1 MKQLVEEKDGKL
13 YYNGYCLVDLAKR
26 FGTPLTIT
34 FLDIIK
40 ERILSLKDAFEKAKI
55 KTNYKGDFI
64 YLNANKANYG
74 KDEIESAFIFADGL
88 ETSSFYDL
96 VLSLK
101 MYEKYPLFKNKLIVC
116 NGLKQ
121 DNYLDAVIA
130 AHNSGYKIVTV
141 IDDIY
146 EYEYLKKTKLPL
158 NIGLRIHLSSLYE
171 PEVPDDRFGLMDNEI
186 DYILNDVK
194 NTNLVLNTI
203 HYHQRGFDFE
213 EDKFFKNF
221 DIAFKYYIKAKK
233 LYDSVIYFDFGGGTP
248 LPIDGEFDYESYATS
263 ILKHIKDLCD
273 KNNVDIPNLI
283 SENGKYSQKDSTV
296 NIYKVVGTKNT
307 GEYPWHI
314 VDSSLLIA
322 LPEMYA
328 LGEPM
333 LIKPINNLDKKM
345 VKARLAGI
353 TCDCDDVYFDKSKG
367 YFEIPDVED
376 PEDNY
381 IGLLGTG
388 SYQNSM
394 NGKGGV
400 HHCMLPEEKDVIIYF
415 KNGVELVKVR
425 KELQTIE
432 DIYNIL
438 NIKH

>member
-13 YYNGYCLVDLAKR
+13 YYNGYSLVDLAKR

-194 NTNLVLNTI
+194 NTNLILNTI

>member
-1 MKQLVEEKDGKL
+1 MKQLIEEKDGKL
-13 YYNGYCLVDLAKR
+13 FYNGYSLVDLAKR

-146 EYEYLKKTKLPL
+146 EYEYLKKKDVKVK
-158 NIGLRIHLSSLYE
+158 IGLRVHLSSLYE
-171 PEVPDDRFGLMDNEI
+171 PEVPDDRFGLMEDEI
-186 DYILNDVK
+186 NYILEDVK
-194 NTNLVLNTI
+194 NTRLVLNTI
-203 HYHQRGFDFE
+203 HYHQRGFDYE

-221 DIAFKYYIKAKK
+221 DLAFKYYIKAKK
-233 LYDSVIYFDFGGGTP
+233 MYDSVTYFDFGGGTP
-248 LPIDGEFDYESYATS
+248 LPIEGNFDYVNYATA
-263 ILKHIKDLCD
+263 ILNHIKDLCN
-273 KNNVDIPNLI
+273 KNDVKIPNLI

-307 GEYPWHI
+307 GEYPWYI

-333 LIKPINNLDKKM
+333 LIKPINNLNEKM

-367 YFEIPDVED
+367 YFEIPDRD
-376 PEDNY
+376 DDY
-381 IGLLGTG
+381 IALLGTG

-400 HHCMLPEEKDVIIYF
+400 HHCMLPEEKDVIIYN
-415 KNGVELVKVR
+415 KNGVDLVKVR

>member
-1 MKQLVEEKDGKL
+1 MKKLIEEKDGKL

-34 FLDIIK
+34 FLDVIK
-40 ERILSLKDAFEKAKI
+40 ERILSLKEAFLKAKNDV
-55 KTNYKGDFI
+55 NYKGNFF

-74 KDEIESAFIFADGL
+74 KDEIESAFIYSDGL

-101 MYEKYPLFKNKLIVC
+101 MFEKYPDFKNKLIVC

-121 DNYLDAVIA
+121 DNYLDAIIL
-130 AHNSGYKIVTV
+130 AHNKGYNIITI

-146 EYEYLKKTKLPL
+146 EYEYLKEK
-158 NIGLRIHLSSLYE
+158 NINLRIGFRVHLSSLYE
-171 PEVPDDRFGLMDNEI
+171 PEVLDDRFGLMDKEI

-194 NTNLVLNTI
+194 NTKLILDTV

-221 DIAFKYYIKAKK
+221 DLAFNYYIKAKK
-233 LYDSVIYFDFGGGTP
+233 MYDSVVNFDFGGGTP
-248 LPIDGEFDYESYATS
+248 LPIDGEFDYDAYTKA
-263 ILKHIKDLCD
+263 ILSHVKELCL
-273 KNNVDIPNLI
+273 KNNVAEPDLI
-283 SENGKYSQKDSTV
+283 GENGKYSQKDSTV
-296 NIYKVVGTKNT
+296 NIYKVVGTKET
-307 GEYPWHI
+307 GKYPWYI

-328 LGEPM
+328 LGEPI
-333 LIKPINNLDKKM
+333 LIKPINNLNEKM
-345 VKARLAGI
+345 VEARLAGI
-353 TCDCDDVYFDKSKG
+353 TCDCDDVYFDKEKG
-367 YFEIPDVED
+367 YFLIPDCD
-376 PEDNY
+376 DDY

-400 HHCMLPEEKDVIIYF
+400 HHCMLPEEKDVIIYN

-432 DIYNIL
+432 NIYDLL

>member
-26 FGTPLTIT
+26 FGTPLTVT

-40 ERILSLKDAFEKAKI
+40 ERILSLKEAFETARKECD
-55 KTNYKGDFI
+55 YKGEFI

-96 VLSLK
+96 VLSMK
-101 MYEKYPLFKNKLIVC
+101 MYEKYPLFHDKLIVC

-121 DNYLDAVIA
+121 DDYLEAIVT
-130 AHNSGYKIVTV
+130 AHNQGHNIITI

-146 EYEYLKKTKLPL
+146 EYEYLKKKDINLK
-158 NIGLRIHLSSLYE
+158 IGLRIHLSSLYE
-171 PEVPDDRFGLMDNEI
+171 PEVLDDRFGLMDDEI
-186 DYILNDVK
+186 NYILNDVK
-194 NTNLVLNTI
+194 NTKLILDTI

-221 DIAFKYYIKAKK
+221 DLAFNYYIKAKK
-233 LYDSVIYFDFGGGTP
+233 MNDSVIYFDFGGGTP
-248 LPIDGEFDYESYATS
+248 LPINGEFDYVNYAKS
-263 ILKHIKDLCD
+263 ILNHIKDLCV
-273 KNNVDIPNLI
+273 KNDVEMPHLI

-307 GEYPWHI
+307 GQYPWYI

-333 LIKPINNLDKKM
+333 LIKPINNLEKNM
-345 VKARLAGI
+345 IKARLAGI
-353 TCDCDDVYFDKSKG
+353 TCDCDDVYFDKDKG
-367 YFEIPDVED
+367 YFLMPDAED
-376 PEDNY
+376 DY

-432 DIYNIL
+432 DIYGIL

>member
-171 PEVPDDRFGLMDNEI
+171 PEVPDDRFGLMDSEI

>member
-1 MKQLVEEKDGKL
+1 MKKLVEEKDGKL

-26 FGTPLTIT
+26 FGTPLTVT

-40 ERILSLKDAFEKAKI
+40 ERILSLKDAFNNAKLA
-55 KTNYKGDFI
+55 TNYKGDFI

-101 MYEKYPLFKNKLIVC
+101 MYDKYPLFQDKLLVC
-116 NGLKQ
+116 NGLKP
-121 DNYLDAVIA
+121 DDYLDAIIL
-130 AHNSGYKIVTV
+130 AHNRGNNIITI

-146 EYEYLKKTKLPL
+146 EYEYLKKKDISLK
-158 NIGLRIHLSSLYE
+158 IGLRIHLSSLYE
-171 PEVPDDRFGLMDNEI
+171 PEVPDDRFGLMDDEI
-186 DYILNDVK
+186 NYILNDVK
-194 NTNLVLNTI
+194 NTKLILNTV
-203 HYHQRGFDFE
+203 HFHQRWFDFE

-221 DIAFKYYIKAKK
+221 DLAFNYYVKARKM
-233 LYDSVIYFDFGGGTP
+233 YDSVVYFDFGGGTP
-248 LPIDGEFDYESYATS
+248 LPIDGEFDYDNYAKS
-263 ILKHIKDLCD
+263 ILNHIKDMCAQND
-273 KNNVDIPNLI
+273 VPEPHLI

-307 GEYPWHI
+307 GEYPWYI

-353 TCDCDDVYFDKSKG
+353 TCDCDDVYYDKSKC
-367 YFEIPDVED
+367 YFLIPDA
-376 PEDNY
+376 
-381 IGLLGTG
+381 
-388 SYQNSM
+388 
-394 NGKGGV
+394 
-400 HHCMLPEEKDVIIYF
+400 
-415 KNGVELVKVR
+415 
-425 KELQTIE
+425 
-432 DIYNIL
+432 
-438 NIKH
+438 

>member
-1 MKQLVEEKDGKL
+1 MKQLIEEKDGKL
-13 YYNGYCLVDLAKR
+13 FYNGYSLVDLAKR

-345 VKARLAGI
+345 TKARLAGI
-353 TCDCDDVYFDKSKG
+353 TCDCDDVYFDKKKG

>member
-1 MKQLVEEKDGKL
+1 MKDLIEEKDGKL
-13 YYNGYCLVDLAKR
+13 YYAGYCLADLARR

-34 FLDIIK
+34 FLDVIK
-40 ERILSLKDAFEKAKI
+40 ERILLLKEAFSKAK
-55 KTNYKGDFI
+55 KETNYSGEFY

-74 KDEIESAFIFADGL
+74 KDEIETAFIYSDGL

-101 MYEKYPLFKNKLIVC
+101 MFEKYPEFKNKLIVC
-116 NGLKQ
+116 NGLKP
-121 DNYLDAVIA
+121 DDYLDAITA
-130 AHNSGYKIVTV
+130 AHNAGYQITTI

-146 EYEYLKKTKLPL
+146 EYEYLKKK
-158 NIGLRIHLSSLYE
+158 NINLKIGFRIHLSSLYE
-171 PEVPDDRFGLMDNEI
+171 PEVPDDRFGLMDDEI
-186 DYILNDVK
+186 NYILEDIK
-194 NTNLVLNTI
+194 NTKLVLDTI

-213 EDKFFKNF
+213 EDKFFINF
-221 DIAFKYYIKAKK
+221 DLAFKYYVKASKM
-233 LYDSVIYFDFGGGTP
+233 YDSVINFDFGGGTP
-248 LPIDGEFDYESYATS
+248 LPVDGKFDYDAYAKS
-263 ILKHIKDLCD
+263 ILNHIIDLCK
-273 KNNVDIPNLI
+273 KNDVKIPNLI
-283 SENGKYSQKDSTV
+283 GENGKYSQKDSTV

-307 GEYPWHI
+307 GKYPWYI

-322 LPEMYA
+322 MPEMYA
-328 LGEPM
+328 LGEPI

-353 TCDCDDVYFDKSKG
+353 TCDCDDVYFNKETG
-367 YFEIPDVED
+367 YFLIPECDD
-376 PEDNY
+376 DL

-400 HHCMLPEEKDVIIYF
+400 HHCMLPEEKDVIIF
-415 KNGVELVKVR
+415 DKNGKEIVKVR

-432 DIYNIL
+432 NIYDLL

>member
-263 ILKHIKDLCD
+263 ILKHIKVLCD

-333 LIKPINNLDKKM
+333 LIKPINNLDKPM

-367 YFEIPDVED
+367 YFEIPDVEN

>member
-40 ERILSLKDAFEKAKI
+40 ERILSLKDAFEKAKVA
-55 KTNYKGDFI
+55 TNYDREFI

>member
-1 MKQLVEEKDGKL
+1 MKNLVEEKDGKL
-13 YYNGYCLVDLAKR
+13 YYNGYCLVDLAKK

-40 ERILSLKDAFEKAKI
+40 ERILSLKEAFENAKKA
-55 KTNYKGDFI
+55 TNYSGDFI

-101 MYEKYPLFKNKLIVC
+101 MYEKYPLFHDKLIVC

-121 DNYLDAVIA
+121 DDYLDAVVM
-130 AHNSGYKIVTV
+130 AHNIGYNIITI

-146 EYEYLKKTKLPL
+146 EYEYLKKKGPRLK
-158 NIGLRIHLSSLYE
+158 IGLRVHLSSLYE
-171 PEVPDDRFGLMDNEI
+171 PEVPDDRFGLMPEEI
-186 DYILNDVK
+186 EYILNDVK
-194 NTNLVLNTI
+194 NTNLVLNTV

-213 EDKFFKNF
+213 EEKFFKNF
-221 DIAFKYYIKAKK
+221 DIAFNYYIKARKM
-233 LYDSVIYFDFGGGTP
+233 YDTVTYFDFGGGTP
-248 LPIDGEFDYESYATS
+248 LPIEGGFDYEAYAKS
-263 ILKHIKDLCD
+263 ILTHIKELC
-273 KNNVDIPNLI
+273 KNNNVAIPNLI

-307 GEYPWHI
+307 GEYPWYI

-333 LIKPINNLDKKM
+333 LIKPINNLNEKM

-367 YFEIPDVED
+367 YFEIPDKD
-376 PEDNY
+376 DDY
-381 IGLLGTG
+381 IALLGTG

-400 HHCMLPEEKDVIIYF
+400 HHCMLPEEKDVIIYY

-432 DIYNIL
+432 DIYSIL

>member
-1 MKQLVEEKDGKL
+1 MKQLIEEKDGKL
-13 YYNGYCLVDLAKR
+13 YYNGYSLVDLAKR

>member
-1 MKQLVEEKDGKL
+1 MKKLIEEKDGKL
-13 YYNGYCLVDLAKR
+13 YYYGYCLADLAKR

-34 FLDIIK
+34 FLDVIK
-40 ERILSLKDAFEKAKI
+40 DHILSLKESFSKAKE
-55 KTNYKGDFI
+55 KTNYERDFY

-74 KDEIESAFIFADGL
+74 KDEIESAFIYSDGL

-101 MYEKYPLFKNKLIVC
+101 MFEKYPEYKDKLIVC

-121 DNYLDAVIA
+121 DNYLDAIVS
-130 AHNSGYKIVTV
+130 AHNLGYHIITI

-146 EYEYLKKTKLPL
+146 EYEYLKQK
-158 NIGLRIHLSSLYE
+158 NIDLRIGFRIHLSSLYE
-171 PEVPDDRFGLMDNEI
+171 PEVLDDRFGLMEDEI
-186 DYILNDVK
+186 NYILGDIK
-194 NTNLVLNTI
+194 NTKLVLDTI

-221 DIAFKYYIKAKK
+221 DLAFNYYIKASKM
-233 LYDSVIYFDFGGGTP
+233 LDSVVNFDFGGGTP
-248 LPIDGEFDYESYATS
+248 LPIEGGFDYDSYAVS
-263 ILKHIKDLCD
+263 ILEHIIDLCK
-273 KNNVDIPNLI
+273 KNDVRIPNLI
-283 SENGKYSQKDSTV
+283 GENGKFSQKDSTV

-307 GEYPWHI
+307 GEYPWYI

-328 LGEPM
+328 LGEPI

-353 TCDCDDVYFDKSKG
+353 TCDCDDVYFDKQKG
-367 YFEIPDVED
+367 YFEMPDAD
-376 PEDNY
+376 DDL

-400 HHCMLPEEKDVIIYF
+400 HHCMLPEEKDVIIF
-415 KNGVELVKVR
+415 NKNGVELVKVR

-432 DIYNIL
+432 NIYDLL

>member
-40 ERILSLKDAFEKAKI
+40 ERILSLKDAFEKAKV

-96 VLSLK
+96 VLSIK

-130 AHNSGYKIVTV
+130 AHNNGYNIVTV

-146 EYEYLKKTKLPL
+146 EYEYLKKTNLPL

-221 DIAFKYYIKAKK
+221 DLAFKYYIKARKM
-233 LYDSVIYFDFGGGTP
+233 YNSVVYFDFGGGTP
-248 LPIDGEFDYESYATS
+248 LPIDGEFDYEAYAVS
-263 ILKHIKDLCD
+263 ILNHIKEMCE
-273 KNNVDIPNLI
+273 KNNVEIPNLI

-333 LIKPINNLDKKM
+333 LIKPINNLDKPM
-345 VKARLAGI
+345 AKARLAGI

-400 HHCMLPEEKDVIIYF
+400 HHCMLPEEKDVIIFF

-432 DIYNIL
+432 DIYGLL

>member
-233 LYDSVIYFDFGGGTP
+233 LYESVIYFDFGGGTP

-307 GEYPWHI
+307 GQYPWHI

>member
-1 MKQLVEEKDGKL
+1 MKKLIEEKDGKL
-13 YYNGYCLVDLAKR
+13 YYYGYCLADLAKR

-34 FLDIIK
+34 FLDVIK
-40 ERILSLKDAFEKAKI
+40 DHILSLKESFDKAI
-55 KTNYKGDFI
+55 EKTNYKGKFY

-74 KDEIESAFIFADGL
+74 KDEIESAFIYSDGL

-101 MYEKYPLFKNKLIVC
+101 MFEKYPEFKDKLIVC

-121 DNYLDAVIA
+121 DNYLDAIVS
-130 AHNSGYKIVTV
+130 AHNLGYNIITI

-146 EYEYLKKTKLPL
+146 EYEYLKQKDINLR
-158 NIGLRIHLSSLYE
+158 IGFRIHLSSLYE
-171 PEVPDDRFGLMDNEI
+171 PEVLDDRFGLMEDEI
-186 DYILNDVK
+186 NYILSDIK
-194 NTNLVLNTI
+194 NTKLILDTI

-221 DIAFKYYIKAKK
+221 DLAFKYYITASKM
-233 LYDSVIYFDFGGGTP
+233 LDSVVNFDFGGGTP
-248 LPIDGEFDYESYATS
+248 LPIEGGFDYDKYAES
-263 ILKHIKDLCD
+263 ILKHIIDLCK
-273 KNNVDIPNLI
+273 KNDVRIPNLI
-283 SENGKYSQKDSTV
+283 GENGKFSQKDSTV

-307 GEYPWHI
+307 GEYPWYI

-328 LGEPM
+328 LGEPI

-353 TCDCDDVYFDKSKG
+353 TCDCDDVYFDKEKG
-367 YFEIPDVED
+367 YFEMPDAD
-376 PEDNY
+376 DDL

-400 HHCMLPEEKDVIIYF
+400 HHCMLPEEKDVIIF
-415 KNGVELVKVR
+415 NKNGVELVKVR

-432 DIYNIL
+432 NIYDLL

>member
-1 MKQLVEEKDGKL
+1 MKKLIEEKDGKL
-13 YYNGYCLVDLAKR
+13 YYYGYCLADLAKR

-34 FLDIIK
+34 FLDVIK
-40 ERILSLKDAFEKAKI
+40 DRILSLKEAFSKAKE
-55 KTNYKGDFI
+55 KTNYKGEFY

-74 KDEIESAFIFADGL
+74 KDEIESAFIYSDGL

-101 MYEKYPLFKNKLIVC
+101 MFEKYPEFKEKLIVC

-121 DNYLDAVIA
+121 DNYLDAIVY
-130 AHNSGYKIVTV
+130 AHNQGYNIITI

-146 EYEYLKKTKLPL
+146 EYEYLKQKDINLR
-158 NIGLRIHLSSLYE
+158 IGFRIHLSSLYE
-171 PEVPDDRFGLMDNEI
+171 PEVLDDRFGLMDDEI
-186 DYILNDVK
+186 NYILGDIK
-194 NTNLVLNTI
+194 NTKLILDTI

-221 DIAFKYYIKAKK
+221 DLAFKYYIEASKK
-233 LYDSVIYFDFGGGTP
+233 LNSVVNFDFGGGTP
-248 LPIDGEFDYESYATS
+248 LPIEGEFDYDKYAIS
-263 ILKHIKDLCD
+263 ILNHINELCK
-273 KNNVDIPNLI
+273 KNNVRIPNLI
-283 SENGKYSQKDSTV
+283 GENGKYSQKDSTV

-307 GEYPWHI
+307 GEYPWYI

-328 LGEPM
+328 LGEPI

-353 TCDCDDVYFDKSKG
+353 TCDCDDVYFDKQKG
-367 YFEIPDVED
+367 YFEMPDCD
-376 PEDNY
+376 DDL

-400 HHCMLPEEKDVIIYF
+400 HHCMLPEEKDVIIYN

-432 DIYNIL
+432 NIYDLL